1 MGRGG
6 TAALKGIARK
16 GRVGESMTQNGG
28 RRARRWFRR
37 GLGLGAGLGLA
48 VAVLA
53 PGGAWAAGWSE
64 FRQGDLKGAVYSAE
78 SGEGVFVLACDASGG
93 SLLQVSLPAD
103 AKGKAGRTTSLPI
116 FVDGHRFTYSGKV
129 VEEDTTRVLMAD
141 LKTDAPLVKALAAGK
156 EVKVGKGRSAYGISL
171 DGAAAPL
178 AAFSAACGGASGK
191 PAPAASQAS
200 EQSATAQ
207 APAAALADSSPHAAS
222 TGRAA
227 PVPPADELAA
237 AIFVDKAEGRRLAG
251 KLKIA
256 PVDLNGDGADEA
268 IVTVKDPDW
277 CGENGCTLFVVS
289 FSGGSA
295 HIIGEFIGLG
305 LDPAKSR
312 RGEWRDLT
320 LRGPGGTELESFVEG
335 SYR

>member
-1 MGRGG
+1 
-6 TAALKGIARK
+6 
-16 GRVGESMTQNGG
+16 MTQNGG
-28 RRARRWFRR
+28 RRARRGWRQ
-37 GLGLGAGLGLA
+37 GLA
-48 VAVLA
+48 LALGCVLLA
-53 PGGAWAAGWSE
+53 PGGALAAGWSE
-64 FRQGDLKGAVYSAE
+64 FQQGDLKGAVYSAE
-78 SGEGVFVLACDASGG
+78 SGEGVFVLACDASGD

-116 FVDGHRFTYSGKV
+116 FVDGRRFTYSGKV
-129 VEEDTTRVLMAD
+129 VEEDAARVLMAD

-171 DGAAAPL
+171 GGAAAPL
-178 AAFSAACGGASGK
+178 AAFSAACGGMSGGQASV
-191 PAPAASQAS
+191 PTASQAS

-207 APAAALADSSPHAAS
+207 APAAAPADASPHAVS

-251 KLKIA
+251 QLKIA
-256 PVDLNGDGADEA
+256 PIDLNGDGADEA

-335 SYR
+335 NYR